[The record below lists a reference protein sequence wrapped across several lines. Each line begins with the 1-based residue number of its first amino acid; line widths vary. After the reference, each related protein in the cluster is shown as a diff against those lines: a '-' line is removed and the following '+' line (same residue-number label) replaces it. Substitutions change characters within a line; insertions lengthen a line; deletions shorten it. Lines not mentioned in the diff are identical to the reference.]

1 MHTDNA
7 QFYKFLFLYML
18 SSRIII
24 IIIHSS
30 SSNSSS
36 DRSSSISRFT
46 MFYIVLLYIFIFF
59 FIRIDISV
67 MCYFIYYFFCIRLFC
82 PYFFLSSVCLLVA
95 TIKTHYACVLPEVAM
110 VSTATFS
117 RWREVEAK
125 KEKWRYY
132 QWMYLSI
139 KFHEPHLLA
148 LINRHRKKVGWGDL
162 EVLKE

>member
-24 IIIHSS
+24 IIIHSN
-30 SSNSSS
+30 SSNGSS
-36 DRSSSISRFT
+36 DRSSSISLFT
-46 MFYIVLLYIFIFF
+46 VFYLVLFYISIFFLSELISLPCVTLYIL
-59 FIRIDISV
+59 S
-67 MCYFIYYFFCIRLFC
+67 FCIRLFC

-132 QWMYLSI
+132 QRMHLSI
-139 KFHEPHLLA
+139 KFHEPNLLG

-162 EVLKE
+162 QVLKE